1 MGVFQGRRDFIKM
14 LGAGSALSSA
24 GMGSAAWAAGGAPD
38 MIVIN
43 AKVYTVDDAAPR
55 AQAFA
60 VKNGR
65 FLAVGSNDE
74 IKAYAGAGTQTVDA
88 AGATVVPGF
97 NDAHIHADGN
107 EVLYGVLVGN
117 PYEIEITTIDTII
130 DKLRDKAKTLPA
142 NTWVDASFYDD
153 TKVSDGRQLTI
164 ADLDKASTTHPIK
177 VGHRGGHIAWYN
189 SKAFEL
195 AGITDKTPNPPGG
208 EFFHDKNGKLTG
220 LVAERANRVFEKVG
234 LQETYTPEQR
244 LQRAYDAAVYFSKML
259 VKYGVTSVQTGARN
273 FEEMLVLQKARA
285 EGTLRHRIS
294 YECSGDV
301 LEAMIQAG
309 IQTGFGD
316 DWLKFGSTSEHGV
329 DGSFSGRTM
338 AIKAGYPGTTPRYH
352 GILTEEQDV
361 CNAWVERVHKAGINP
376 NIHANGDLAIE
387 RALIAFERAQSL
399 HPTKGWRPKITHC
412 TLINDDLLRRIKAI
426 GAVPAPFTSYTYY
439 NSDKFHYYGK
449 DIMDKSMAFR
459 EFIDNGIIAAAGTD
473 YRPGP
478 FQPLMG
484 LQGMV
489 TRKGWDGKIW
499 GANQAVTVAEGL
511 RISTFNGSYATYE
524 DKIKGS
530 ITAGKLADFVMLA
543 EDPHT
548 IDPEKIINIK
558 ILRTVTDGRTVY
570 EA

>member
-1 MGVFQGRRDFIKM
+1 M

-130 DKLRDKAKTLPA
+130 GKLRDKAKTLPA